1 MGEYSG
7 GMKRRVDLASALV
20 HLPQVLFLDEPTEGL
35 DPRGRSAIWT
45 TLAWLRETLG
55 MTIVLTTHYMEEADR
70 LCDRIAIVDR
80 GRLPALDRAD
90 PRGGG
95 MTTATWLLTRRT
107 LTQFPRNPMAVGF
120 SLPPVLMMFVVFGAL
135 FESVKHLPGFP
146 TDNYFEYLAP
156 AAVLMT
162 TVPGIANA
170 AVGLATDFQSRYL
183 YKLLTMPVS
192 IGSIMA
198 GRLLADGTRLF
209 IQGGAVLLLAI
220 VLGAQIASGFAGALL
235 MLLLGTVFGIVTFGV
250 LTANL
255 ALKSKDPHA
264 VQAVFPMAFLLIF
277 LTTAYQ
283 TEEQVPSGVLRTVI
297 GANPTEYVLRAMR
310 DLTLTGFEWDSIA
323 LAFLVI
329 AGLGLVGIPLTIRN
343 YRSVYR

>member
-1 MGEYSG
+1 
-7 GMKRRVDLASALV
+7 
-20 HLPQVLFLDEPTEGL
+20 
-35 DPRGRSAIWT
+35 
-45 TLAWLRETLG
+45 
-55 MTIVLTTHYMEEADR
+55 MTS
-70 LCDRIAIVDR
+70 
-80 GRLPALDRAD
+80 
-90 PRGGG
+90 
-95 MTTATWLLTRRT
+95 ATWLLTRRT
-107 LTQFPRNPMAVGF
+107 LLQFPRNPMVLGF
-120 SLPPVLMMFVVFGAL
+120 SVAPVLMMFVVFGAL
-135 FESVKHLPGFP
+135 FESVKNLPGFP

-209 IQGGAVLLLAI
+209 VQSGVMLLLAI
-220 VLGAQIASGFAGALL
+220 ALGTQIAGGVFGALL
-235 MLLLGTVFGIVTFGV
+235 ILLLGTLFGIVTFGV

-255 ALKSKDPHA
+255 ALKTKDPQA
-264 VQAVFPMAFLLIF
+264 VQAIFPMAFLLIF

-283 TEEQVPSGVLRTVI
+283 TEEQVPSGVLRAVI
-297 GANPTEYVLRAMR
+297 GINPTDYVLRAMR
-310 DLTLTGFEWDSIA
+310 DLTLTGFEWDSIG

-329 AGLGLVGIPLTIRN
+329 VALGLIGIPLTIRN
-343 YRSVYR
+343 FRSVYR